1 MHADISIHLEVNIVM
16 ILCMYF
22 VDLCLLLPDK
32 KYTFII
38 LKFRFFKKKMSVLTT
53 HAVRM

>member
-16 ILCMYF
+16 ILGMYF
-22 VDLCLLLPDK
+22 VDLYLLLPDK

-38 LKFRFFKKKMSVLTT
+38 LKCRFFKKKMSVLTT